1 MNEVAGE
8 LLFELFEP
16 TVKTRFVNTVLT
28 CVAMEIRL
36 LWRTTL
42 AGQFSKGSL
51 QCRRFHRAHANGF
64 FTYSK
69 GYYFY
74 SPQSSSVI
82 KSKMVALS

>member
-36 LWRTTL
+36 LWCKTL
-42 AGQFSKGSL
+42 AGQFSKGTL

-64 FTYSK
+64 
-69 GYYFY
+69 
-74 SPQSSSVI
+74 SPTLRVTISTLPNLP
-82 KSKMVALS
+82 LS

>member
-36 LWRTTL
+36 LWCKTL
-42 AGQFSKGSL
+42 AVQFSKGSL
-51 QCRRFHRAHANGF
+51 
-64 FTYSK
+64 
-69 GYYFY
+69 
-74 SPQSSSVI
+74 
-82 KSKMVALS
+82 